1 MPKRCS
7 GENLFFLVES
17 NQCQQFDLLSSE
29 CANIGLMSSIDSLEV
44 GNAVTLMILE
54 TEHFSVFS
62 LLCRIWDLWIANG
75 QLWSRKSFVNCR
87 WCLAIMTWKGKP
99 STEKRKQW
107 LVNNEWYT
115 GLCITNCEL
124 KEDWAGNC
132 DLWILNCESWNVNRE
147 FCVEAWHCHRHRRL
161 LKAILVLFGA
171 LLEPLGSPWDLYW
184 SCLQASGA
192 TRGGLLERLGLV
204 LGEQDEIGSSNPW
217 FWGSFWA
224 SNQRKNGTKQ
234 QQKFWSFSVSIYH
247 SFLISFFTK
256 NERMY
261 EDIVCHCW
269 VACDIH
275 LHIASCLKL
284 S

>member
-124 KEDWAGNC
+124 KENWAGNC
-132 DLWILNCESWNVNRE
+132 DLLILTCESWNVNRE
-147 FCVEAWHCHRHRRL
+147 ICIEAWHCHR
-161 LKAILVLFGA
+161 
-171 LLEPLGSPWDLYW
+171 LG
-184 SCLQASGA
+184 
-192 TRGGLLERLGLV
+192 
-204 LGEQDEIGSSNPW
+204 GSW
-217 FWGSFWA
+217 R
-224 SNQRKNGTKQ
+224 Q
-234 QQKFWSFSVSIYH
+234 FWSFLEPFWSLLEALGTYIGAVCKPLEPPGGGFWSVLVWYWASKMRLGAQIHDFGVRFGLQIKEKMVPNSSRNSDLFQYRFTIH
-247 SFLISFFTK
+247 FWLVFLPKMNACTK
-256 NERMY
+256 TLY
-261 EDIVCHCW
+261 AIVELYVTFICTLQF
-269 VACDIH
+269 A
-275 LHIASCLKL
+275 
-284 S
+284 